1 MNGKLSNGFLDA
13 SQITWSEVRKHD
25 YDVVVLPWGSIE
37 PHNYHLP
44 YLTDCYLSH
53 QIALDSANAAF
64 EKAAV
69 NCMVLPPI
77 YLGSQNPGQWNL
89 PFCVHARYETQKA
102 ILLDIVDALHLQN
115 FRKLV
120 IINGHGGNSF
130 KALIR
135 DMARI
140 YPDFVIVLVDWYDIV
155 PKDDFFEEIPDEH
168 AGEQETSVMLHY
180 FPHLVKMEEA
190 GNGNT
195 KPMKIES
202 LNKKTGWMP
211 RNWSEVTED
220 TGIGNPKKSTAE
232 KGKKYAE
239 EVVSRIAD
247 LFIELKDF
255 QPYD

>member
-1 MNGKLSNGFLDA
+1 MDRGMVKNFLDA
-13 SQITWSEVRKHD
+13 LQATWGEVRKHD
-25 YDVVVLPWGSIE
+25 YDIVILPWGSIE

-44 YLTDCYLSH
+44 YLTDCYLSYG
-53 QIALDSANAAF
+53 IALDSANAAF
-64 EKAAV
+64 EKAGV
-69 NCMVLPPI
+69 NSMVLPPI

-89 PFCVHARYETQKA
+89 PFCIHTRTETQKA
-102 ILLDIVDALHLQN
+102 VLSDIVDSLYLQN
-115 FRKLV
+115 FHKLV
-120 IINGHGGNSF
+120 IVNGHGGNSF

-140 YPDFVIVLVDWYDIV
+140 YPDFCIVLVDWYDIV
-155 PKDDFFEEIPDEH
+155 PKDDFFEESLDEH

-190 GNGNT
+190 GNGST
-195 KPMKIES
+195 KPIKIES

-232 KGKKYAE
+232 KGERYAE
-239 EVVSRIAD
+239 EVVSRIVD
-247 LFIELKDF
+247 LLIELKDF
-255 QPYD
+255 KVK